1 MATRT
6 TDERKTLNYFKL
18 LKLDITVNDNA
29 VIESTIQK
37 RIQEWQRSNKTQF
50 LKYKEDIRVVMLDP
64 AERKIEADIYKAIL
78 DAEKAGIVGR
88 IHVYL
93 SMGAIDS
100 IQFERLI
107 KDVKQ
112 SNSRDYVLDLLKSEN
127 VAFIDFCKEFG
138 IEKVEVVKEIIDA
151 HMLLVSEKET
161 IKDVV
166 GEVDNFFAFMSFTTG
181 QGTDKQNNTI
191 ISAHSSIADIT
202 KKMDDIYQ
210 ECEDKDKAHKDNRY
224 VTIEN
229 IRKAFTKNMKTEANI
244 KFYSAYWRLFPLY
257 EKVRYYDEKEYA
269 AQLTWANGKGVG
281 KQQTKLF
288 LRYCYSSKDI
298 PVLET
303 TDREY
308 VCCPVCENFYDKT
321 KHKEKCPHCGSDST
335 WVCEV
340 CGTRNSS
347 SEVCGTC
354 KIGKHEYSKY
364 KIVVEQIRM
373 LVASRRFDEANAKIV
388 EAEGY
393 RNIISYFD
401 AKNPQKSEVHQ
412 YKQIISAEVGFAN
425 VKDAFTE
432 FKFDKVT
439 SLRIANDFIN
449 RFNISGVSP
458 EIRSMV
464 SQAQA
469 LVEDYKNAFRC
480 TCGQIIKS
488 QNIQVCPKCNKK
500 LIDVCWNCGEKISTL
515 VSDECPKCHATPA
528 MQKVFTDEIA
538 RCTALVNA
546 EKFDSSVV
554 SSTVSGLRT
563 KYKLQAVPGSVIFNQ
578 LPKIENEV
586 KTFVSAYEQYV
597 AKALDCVRKKEYYRA
612 QELLNQLKRAVP
624 NYDTTHIAAK
634 IEPTLMQVSK
644 LLKLANGGENK
655 AIAVKYAE
663 QCMELCL
670 DCKDAE
676 QIIRSFPPQK
686 PISLA
691 AILNGDNV
699 SLQWEYIPDGRPTT
713 FTVIRKKGS
722 KPQSIHDGEKLIEN
736 LTVCNF
742 TDKQIVPAIKYY
754 YAVFATQKF
763 SNDSIILHSDM
774 QSNDNEIV
782 ALFNVSAITQIMDSS
797 TGISLRW
804 NMPENV
810 NAVLV
815 TRKEGTFAPKNLSDG
830 ISVKNIQKAGIDDSD
845 VKEGIY
851 SYYIV
856 CRYVIDGKNYDSD
869 GISYSAK
876 KLSIPVA
883 ANVISI
889 SELSQCTYLIELDNE
904 KNGTVKFYSSEIKH
918 NFNVKS
924 IEKITNFTKVCA
936 DLKAVTYNNLSNCK
950 YQISIPS
957 NSCLWIYPVVSND
970 TLFVVGTP
978 FMVNNIVGLEGTDVI
993 VSGNSIKIEGRIS
1006 PKVRNVIAIVDKAK
1020 YYDVLYEGLQQRLYS
1035 REQFLNESGIQ
1046 FSLTPGKYYITLF
1059 AEFIQE
1065 GNKTYSKP
1073 VRIPEV
1079 EIGEKTVV
1087 RYALN
1092 YQVSTTASY
1101 DAKVTFT
1108 IEENELSH
1116 FGNSETLPD
1125 IVIVQGTPRP
1135 MTKSDGVEVARISS
1149 VKLKKKMFKKGLFA
1163 QVVVKIPKADNAKN
1177 KLSLYFMDERI
1188 RNLQL
1193 KEI

>member
-6 TDERKTLNYFKL
+6 TEERKTLNYFKL
-18 LKLDITVNDNA
+18 LKLDITENDNA

-37 RIQEWQRSNKTQF
+37 RIQEWQRSNKTEF
-50 LKYKEDIRVVMLDP
+50 LKLKDDIRTVMLDP
-64 AERKIEADIYKAIL
+64 AERKIEADIYKTIL

-100 IQFERLI
+100 LQFEHLI
-107 KDVKQ
+107 TDTKMT
-112 SNSRDYVLDLLKSEN
+112 NNRAYVSDLLKSEN
-127 VAFIDFCKEFG
+127 VTFIDFCKEFG
-138 IEKVEVVKEIIDA
+138 IEKIDVVKEIIDA
-151 HMLLVSEKET
+151 HNLLVSNKET
-161 IKDVV
+161 IKEVV

-181 QGTDKQNNTI
+181 KGTDKQNDTI
-191 ISAHSSIADIT
+191 ISVNSSIADIT
-202 KKMDDIYQ
+202 KKFDDIYQ
-210 ECEDKDKAHKDNRY
+210 ESENKDKAHKDNRY
-224 VTIEN
+224 VTIES
-229 IRKAFTKNMKTEANI
+229 IRKAFSKHMKTEANI

-257 EKVRYYDEKEYA
+257 ERVCYYAENEYN

-281 KQQTKLF
+281 KQQTELF
-288 LRYCYSSKDI
+288 LRYCYSHKNI
-298 PVLET
+298 PVLEKAH
-303 TDREY
+303 REY
-308 VCCPVCENFYDKT
+308 VICPDCQNFYDKT
-321 KHKEKCPHCGSDST
+321 KHKEKCPHCGHDST

-364 KIVVEQIRM
+364 KIIAEQIKM
-373 LVASRRFDEANAKIV
+373 LIDSRRFDEANAKIV

-401 AKNPQKSEVHQ
+401 TKTPQKSEVYR

-425 VKDAFTE
+425 VKAAFTDS
-432 FKFDKVT
+432 KFDKVT
-439 SLRIANDFIN
+439 SARMANDFIG
-449 RFNISGVSP
+449 RFNVPGVSS

-464 SQAQA
+464 SQVQT
-469 LVEDYKNAFRC
+469 LVEEYKNAFRC
-480 TCGQIIKS
+480 TCGQVIKS
-488 QNIQVCPKCNKK
+488 PNIQVCPKCNKK

-515 VSDECPKCHATPA
+515 VSDECSKCHATSA

-546 EKFDSSVV
+546 EKFDSSAV
-554 SSTVSGLRT
+554 SSTVAALRI
-563 KYKLQAVPGSVIFNQ
+563 KYKLQAVSGSVIYSQ

-586 KTFVSAYEQYV
+586 KAFVSAYEEYV
-597 AKALDCVRKKEYYRA
+597 TKALDCVRKKEYYRA

-634 IEPTLMQVSK
+634 IEPTLLQVGK
-644 LLKLANGGENK
+644 LLKLASGGVNK

-686 PISLA
+686 PTSMTANLS
-691 AILNGDNV
+691 GDSVN
-699 SLQWEYIPDGRPTT
+699 LQWEYISDGRPTT

-722 KPQSIHDGEKLIEN
+722 QPQSLHDGEKLIEN

-742 TDKQIVPAIKYY
+742 TDKQIAPATKYY
-754 YAVFATQKF
+754 YAVYATQKF
-763 SNDSIILHSDM
+763 SNDSVVLHSDL
-774 QSNDNEIV
+774 QNSDKEIV
-782 ALFNVSAITQIMDSS
+782 ALFNVSAITQIMSS
-797 TGISLRW
+797 LTGISLRW
-804 NMPENV
+804 NAPENV

-815 TRKEGTFAPKNLSDG
+815 TRKDGTVAPQNLSDG
-830 ISVKNIQKAGIDDSD
+830 TPIKNVQKTGIDDSE

-869 GISYSAK
+869 GVSYSAK
-876 KLSIPVA
+876 KLMIPVA
-883 ANVISI
+883 ANVISV
-889 SELSQCTYLIELDNE
+889 SELSQCNYSVELDNE
-904 KNGTVKFYSSEIKH
+904 INGTVKFYSSEIKH
-918 NFNVKS
+918 SFNVES
-924 IEKITNFTKVCA
+924 IEKISDFPKVCG
-936 DLKAVTYNNLSNCK
+936 DLKAVTYNNVADCK
-950 YQISIPS
+950 YRISIPPD
-957 NSCLWIYPVVSND
+957 SCLWIYPVVSND
-970 TLFVVGTP
+970 ALFVVGTP
-978 FMVNNIVGLEGTDVI
+978 FIVNNIVGLEGTDVI
-993 VSGNSIKIEGRIS
+993 VSGNSIKIEGRLS
-1006 PKVRNVIAIVDKAK
+1006 PKVRNVIAIVDNEK
-1020 YYDVLYEGLQQRLYS
+1020 YYDAFYEGLQQRLYS
-1035 REQFLNESGIQ
+1035 REHFLNESGIQ
-1046 FSLTPGKYYITLF
+1046 LSLTPGKYYITLF

-1073 VRIPEV
+1073 VMIPEV
-1079 EIGEKTVV
+1079 EIGEKTVI
-1087 RYALN
+1087 RYALS
-1092 YQVSTTASY
+1092 YQVSTSASY
-1101 DAKVTFT
+1101 DAKITFT
-1108 IEENELSH
+1108 VDESELSH
-1116 FGNSETLPD
+1116 FGNGETIPD
-1125 IVIVQGTPRP
+1125 IVIVRGTPRP
-1135 MTKSDGVEVARISS
+1135 MTKSDGVEVARVQS
-1149 VKLKKKMFKKGLFA
+1149 VKLKKKIFKKGLFA

-1188 RNLQL
+1188 RNFQL